1 MDLRVTL
8 YEPYKAGTK
17 GGRGAGFSEQDGG
30 FRGGASEQARGGL
43 GETGWRGVRRGA
55 APPPPTRAG
64 LGLAADLV
72 STTSQG
78 TTCGGASHRTGAPQP
93 ALLGKPQGPPPSLT
107 RLLLACI
114 SRSGSHQLILPVFSR
129 WVCEVGD
136 ARLCF
141 GGEKHP
147 TETLPAQEVTSQ
159 RGG

>member
-1 MDLRVTL
+1 MVGFVVGQVSR
-8 YEPYKAGTK
+8 
-17 GGRGAGFSEQDGG
+17 RGAGSGRQAGEECA
-30 FRGGASEQARGGL
+30 GAL
-43 GETGWRGVRRGA
+43 P
-55 APPPPTRAG
+55 APPPGAG